1 METGKV
7 EGDYILDSSVIIKWF
22 SNEKD
27 TDKSL
32 RLRNSYAKGL
42 SNIACP
48 DLMIYEIAN
57 ALRYNKFL
65 KESDVKEAI
74 KSILSLG
81 INIVVP
87 NRRVLESAISLAYRF
102 NITFYDA

>member
-1 METGKV
+1 
-7 EGDYILDSSVIIKWF
+7 
-22 SNEKD
+22 
-27 TDKSL
+27 
-32 RLRNSYAKGL
+32 
-42 SNIACP
+42 
-48 DLMIYEIAN
+48 MIYEIAN

-102 NITFYDA
+102 NITFYDAYFVALAKELNFEYITADEELYKKTRTIGFIKLLKNM